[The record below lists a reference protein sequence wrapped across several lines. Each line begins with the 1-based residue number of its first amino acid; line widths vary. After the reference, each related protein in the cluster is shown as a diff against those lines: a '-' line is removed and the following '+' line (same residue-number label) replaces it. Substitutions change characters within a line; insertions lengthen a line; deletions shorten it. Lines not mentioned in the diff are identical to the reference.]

1 MTERAKV
8 IEFGSHA
15 RDKLFVGAD
24 TLAKAVRVTLGPSG
38 RNVVIQKQ
46 FEAPRITKDGVTV
59 AEEVVLKDAMEN
71 MGAQMVREVAART
84 KDETGD
90 GTTTA
95 TILAHAIL
103 REGIAAVAAGR
114 NPMELKKGVD
124 FAVAEVNSIL
134 TRIAQKVETLDG
146 VSQVATVASNG
157 DASIG
162 KLVCEAMSK
171 VGMQGVISVNE
182 ARSLATFLKIVEGMQ
197 FERGYLTPHF
207 VNRTDN
213 LSVELEDAYI
223 LLFERTITDLREIQ
237 LMLEAVLQAK
247 KSLLIVAENVE
258 GSALAALIVNKLRG
272 GLKVAAV
279 RAPGFGERRKAFLAD
294 MAVLTGGSVITEDAG
309 LTLKGAGVELLGRAE
324 RIIVTKETTT
334 IIGGAGDK
342 AAIKARS
349 ADIEN
354 EIRNTESTLE
364 KTQLRE
370 RLAKLVSCVAVINV
384 GGATELEVKERKD
397 RIEDALC
404 STRAALEAGMVAGGG
419 TALAWVARKLQ
430 MESESDDQRKGI
442 EIVLHSLLEPMRQ
455 IAINAGK
462 DPQDILRRVA
472 EVDDPRFGYDVR
484 KDAFHDL
491 IENGVIDPVKVVR
504 VALQNAASIAGLM
517 MTTEAVIALDSDEAP
532 AAKADGHHHHL

>member
-15 RDKLFVGAD
+15 RDRLFVGAD

-38 RNVVIQKQ
+38 RNVVIQKE

-103 REGIAAVAAGR
+103 REGIAAVSAGR

-124 FAVAEVNSIL
+124 LAVAEVGSML
-134 TRIAQKVETLDG
+134 TGIAQKVETLDG

-237 LMLEAVLQAK
+237 SMLEAVLQAK
-247 KSLLIVAENVE
+247 KSLLIVAENIE

-294 MAVLTGGSVITEDAG
+294 MAALTGGSVITEDAG
-309 LTLKGAGVELLGRAE
+309 LTLKAAGVELLGRAE
-324 RIIVTKETTT
+324 RVIVTKETTT

-342 AAIKARS
+342 ATIKARS

-354 EIRNTESTLE
+354 EIRNTESALE

-384 GGATELEVKERKD
+384 GGATELEVKERRD

-419 TALAWVARKLQ
+419 TALAWVARKLR
-430 MESESDDQRKGI
+430 MESESEDQRKGV

-472 EVDDPRFGYDVR
+472 EIDDPRFGYDVR
-484 KDAFHDL
+484 KDAFYDL

-517 MTTEAVIALDSDEAP
+517 MTTEAVIALDSNETP
-532 AAKADGHHHHL
+532 TAKAGGHHHL